1 MNKTAMM
8 KERGTEVLRCGTKRL
23 VSTCVE
29 KEQNKTFFSFRAREG
44 GHLASAPHSAGLQS
58 HAFSLRFVP
67 VMAGI
72 FLSLTAAVHAA
83 PQAVSKDAKDTVQVQ
98 TALSGAGSS
107 HAETN
112 LGDLVADAVRQTGSA
127 QVALIPS
134 DEIDSGA
141 SIPAGKTEAGKIVA
155 ALHYAGDPG
164 DTIVVVT
171 LTGAQLLKVAERSV
185 SRAPEPFDGFLQ
197 VSGLQIRY
205 NANQPE
211 GKRVSLVGAGGSE
224 VDAGKAYRVA
234 MTRSL
239 AGGSL
244 GYYQILTAKDISD
257 DTGIPLS
264 KSLSNYL
271 AAHPVINSVVEDRVS
286 SY

>member
-1 MNKTAMM
+1 M
-8 KERGTEVLRCGTKRL
+8 KQTLIALGIAALA
-23 VSTCVE
+23 VS
-29 KEQNKTFFSFRAREG
+29 A
-44 GHLASAPHSAGLQS
+44 
-58 HAFSLRFVP
+58 
-67 VMAGI
+67 
-72 FLSLTAAVHAA
+72 HAA
-83 PQAVSKDAKDTVQVQ
+83 PQTVSKTADTVQVV

-112 LGDLVADAVRQTGSA
+112 LGNLVADAVRQTGSA
-127 QVALIPS
+127 SVALIPS
-134 DEIDSGA
+134 DEIDGGA
-141 SIPAGKTEAGKIVA
+141 SIPAGKTDPNKIVA

-164 DTIVVVT
+164 DTVVVLT

-205 NANQPE
+205 DPGQPA

-224 VDAGKAYRVA
+224 VDAGKSYRVA

-244 GYYQILTAKDISD
+244 GYFQIWAGKDISD
-257 DTGIPLS
+257 DTGVPLS
-264 KSLSNYL
+264 KSLSAYL
-271 AAHPVINSVVEDRVS
+271 SAHATVNSVVEGRIS
-286 SY
+286 SR

>member
-1 MNKTAMM
+1 M
-8 KERGTEVLRCGTKRL
+8 KLL
-23 VSTCVE
+23 VI
-29 KEQNKTFFSFRAREG
+29 ALG
-44 GHLASAPHSAGLQS
+44 LAS
-58 HAFSLRFVP
+58 
-67 VMAGI
+67 
-72 FLSLTAAVHAA
+72 LTLTTATYAA
-83 PQAVSKDAKDTVQVQ
+83 PRTVSKDAKDTVQVQ

-112 LGDLVADAVRQTGSA
+112 LGDLVADAVRQTGNA

-134 DEIDSGA
+134 DEIDGSA
-141 SIPAGKTEAGKIVA
+141 SIPAGKTDTSKIVG
-155 ALHYAGDPG
+155 ALHYAGDPS
-164 DTIVVVT
+164 DTVVVLM

-205 NANQPE
+205 DAGQPE

-224 VDAGKAYRVA
+224 VDAGKSYRVA

-244 GYYQILTAKDISD
+244 GYYQIWTGKDISD
-257 DTGIPLS
+257 DTGVSMS
-264 KSLSNYL
+264 KSLSSYL
-271 AAHPVINSVVEDRVS
+271 AAHATINNVVEDRIS
-286 SY
+286 SH

>member
-1 MNKTAMM
+1 MKSIYLTLGLASITITAAAYASPQTVSKTA
-8 KERGTEVLRCGTKRL
+8 
-23 VSTCVE
+23 
-29 KEQNKTFFSFRAREG
+29 
-44 GHLASAPHSAGLQS
+44 
-58 HAFSLRFVP
+58 
-67 VMAGI
+67 
-72 FLSLTAAVHAA
+72 
-83 PQAVSKDAKDTVQVQ
+83 DTVQVV

-112 LGDLVADAVRQTGSA
+112 LGNLVADAVRQTGNAS
-127 QVALIPS
+127 VALIPS
-134 DEIDSGA
+134 DEIDGGA
-141 SIPAGKTEAGKIVA
+141 SIPAGKTDPTKIIS

-164 DTIVVVT
+164 DTVVVLT

-197 VSGLQIRY
+197 ISGLQIRY
-205 NANQPE
+205 DQNQPA

-224 VDAGKAYRVA
+224 VDSGKSYRVA

-244 GYYQILTAKDISD
+244 GYYQIWSGKDISD

-264 KSLSNYL
+264 KSLGTYL
-271 AAHPVINSVVEDRVS
+271 AAHSTLNSVVEGRIS
-286 SY
+286 SR

>member
-1 MNKTAMM
+1 M
-8 KERGTEVLRCGTKRL
+8 KSL
-23 VSTCVE
+23 VI
-29 KEQNKTFFSFRAREG
+29 ALG
-44 GHLASAPHSAGLQS
+44 LASLT
-58 HAFSLRFVP
+58 
-67 VMAGI
+67 
-72 FLSLTAAVHAA
+72 LTAAAYAA
-83 PQAVSKDAKDTVQVQ
+83 PQTVSKDAKDTVEVQ

-112 LGDLVADAVRQTGSA
+112 LGDLVADAVRQTGNA

-134 DEIDSGA
+134 DEIDGGA
-141 SIPAGKTEAGKIVA
+141 SIPAGKTDIRRIVS
-155 ALHYAGDPG
+155 ALHYAGDPS
-164 DTIVVVT
+164 DTVVVLT

-205 NANQPE
+205 AANQPE

-224 VDAGKAYRVA
+224 VDSAKSYRVA

-244 GYYQILTAKDISD
+244 GYYQIWSAKDISD
-257 DTGIPLS
+257 DTGVPLS
-264 KSLSNYL
+264 KSLTTYL
-271 AAHPVINSVVEDRVS
+271 MAHPTVNSVVEDRVS
-286 SY
+286 SH